1 MADLIPYRID
11 YLAYQLKIT
20 NKILFLIF
28 LALVIPKIIDLIIY
42 IYKSFRNKKN
52 WLIVKSN

>member
-52 WLIVKSN
+52 